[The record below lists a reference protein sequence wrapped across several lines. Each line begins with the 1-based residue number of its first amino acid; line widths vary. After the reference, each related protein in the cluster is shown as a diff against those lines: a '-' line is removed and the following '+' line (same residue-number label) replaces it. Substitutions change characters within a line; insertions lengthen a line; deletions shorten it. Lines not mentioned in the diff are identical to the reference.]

1 MRRREALLSL
11 PPPEPVPPES
21 PAEPVKPPSVS
32 EVIAQRVLNNSSI
45 KLGVGRAILNDT
57 PAPATIGA
65 SGARANEGVGS
76 NAFGARGTSG
86 ADPVHVVIDER
97 ESVCEHAQLRI

>member
-1 MRRREALLSL
+1 MS
-11 PPPEPVPPES
+11 PES
-21 PAEPVKPPSVS
+21 PAEPINPPSAS

-57 PAPATIGA
+57 PAPTIVGAT
-65 SGARANEGVGS
+65 GARASEGVGS
-76 NAFGARGTSG
+76 GSFGTRGSSG

-97 ESVCEHAQLRI
+97 KSTCNF